1 MRNWCDKVNGFT
13 LVKIVIVVS
22 NMAELVAVARRR
34 INPHNTSIDNDVLKL
49 RDFIEKCVFECRT
62 GSLLF
67 FDRCTSKHKFKDLS
81 NSWSEKEAEFFS
93 HSVLC
98 VKNLAQ

>member
-13 LVKIVIVVS
+13 LVEIVIIVS
-22 NMAELVAVARRR
+22 NMAELVAVARR
-34 INPHNTSIDNDVLKL
+34 INPHNPLIEDDVLKL

-67 FDRCTSKHKFKDLS
+67 FDRFTSKHKFKDLS

-93 HSVLC
+93 HGVLC

>member
-1 MRNWCDKVNGFT
+1 MRNWCDKVNGFR
-13 LVKIVIVVS
+13 LVEIVIIVS
-22 NMAELVAVARRR
+22 SMAELVAVARR
-34 INPHNTSIDNDVLKL
+34 IMPYNLLIEDDIPKL

-67 FDRCTSKHKFKDLS
+67 FDRCTSKYKFKDLS
-81 NSWSEKEAEFFS
+81 NSWFEKEAEFFS
-93 HSVLC
+93 YGVLC

>member
-1 MRNWCDKVNGFT
+1 M
-13 LVKIVIVVS
+13 VKIVIVVS
-22 NMAELVAVARRR
+22 NMAKLVAVARR
-34 INPHNTSIDNDVLKL
+34 INLHNPVIEDDVRKL
-49 RDFIEKCVFECRT
+49 RDFIENCVFEYRT

-67 FDRCTSKHKFKDLS
+67 FDRCTSKHKFKDFS

-93 HSVLC
+93 HGVFC